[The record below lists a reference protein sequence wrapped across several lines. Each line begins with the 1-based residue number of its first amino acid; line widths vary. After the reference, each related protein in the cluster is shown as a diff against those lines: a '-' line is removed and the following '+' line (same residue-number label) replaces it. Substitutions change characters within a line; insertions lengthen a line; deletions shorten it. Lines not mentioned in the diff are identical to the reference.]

1 MFGVRIQGFGVKSVG
16 ANITPGCLDYGGT
29 HASPTMEFRRRV
41 GSVVDIR
48 QNTSSA
54 PERRI
59 IVAELVYVDNSNVS
73 IEGKRVKAVQSGLA
87 MNIYDAM
94 NNRILHPTYKLDF
107 GRLHHFIA
115 GDEELNI
122 KRCMLFGSRPP
133 PNDSL
138 WESARRAGFEVKV
151 EDRNVQNKE
160 KKIDTGIVA
169 AMTKDAYTIC
179 DAASD
184 TITLVA
190 GDGDFVP
197 AVVQLVED
205 GFSVEVVFWN
215 HASRELKD
223 ACSKFIS
230 LDPIL
235 SHLAY

>member
-1 MFGVRIQGFGVKSVG
+1 M
-16 ANITPGCLDYGGT
+16 A
-29 HASPTMEFRRRV
+29 EF
-41 GSVVDIR
+41 
-48 QNTSSA
+48 
-54 PERRI
+54 
-59 IVAELVYVDNSNVS
+59 VYVDNSNLF
-73 IEGKRVKAVQSGLA
+73 IEGKRVKAVEAELA

-94 NNRILHPTYKLDF
+94 NNRILDNDYKLDF
-107 GRLHHFIA
+107 GRLHDFIA
-115 GDEELNI
+115 GNKSTNI

-138 WESARRAGFEVKV
+138 WEAARKAGFEVTV

-179 DAASD
+179 NREDD
-184 TITLVA
+184 TVTLAA

-205 GFSVEVVFWN
+205 GFNVEVVFWD
-215 HASRELKD
+215 HASAELKQ
-223 ACSKFIS
+223 ACSRFIS

-235 SHLAY
+235 NHLAY

>member
-1 MFGVRIQGFGVKSVG
+1 M
-16 ANITPGCLDYGGT
+16 
-29 HASPTMEFRRRV
+29 
-41 GSVVDIR
+41 
-48 QNTSSA
+48 
-54 PERRI
+54 
-59 IVAELVYVDNSNVS
+59 AELVYVDNSNVF
-73 IEGKRVKAVQSGLA
+73 IEGKRVKAVESGLA

-94 NNRILHPTYKLDF
+94 NNRILDNTYKLDF

-115 GDEELNI
+115 GDDEWNI

-138 WESARRAGFEVKV
+138 WDAARRAGFDVKT
-151 EDRNVQNKE
+151 EERNVQNKE

-179 DAASD
+179 DQDSD

-197 AVVQLVED
+197 PVVLLVED
-205 GFSVEVVFWN
+205 GFNVEVAFWS
-215 HASRELKD
+215 HASAELKA
-223 ACSKFIS
+223 ACSKFVS

-235 SHLAY
+235 KHLAY